1 MNNTA
6 RVAVGLR
13 CENGGVIAECNCGG
27 TSEPLAAAADGVRW
41 LLAHVAE
48 VHPHFLD
55 EFRAKLWPAD
65 EYVVGAPDAETFG
78 ALMRRMCEAPERKTR
93 PRKRAGRD

>member
-13 CENGGVIAECNCGG
+13 CENGGVLAECNCGG
-27 TSEPLAAAADGVRW
+27 TSEPLAAAAEGVRW

-55 EFRAKLWPAD
+55 EFRAKLWPPD
-65 EYVVGAPDAETFG
+65 EYCVGAPDAETFG
-78 ALMRRMCEAPERKTR
+78 ALMRRMWEAPSTATR
-93 PRKRAGRD
+93 RVRKRGRP